1 MTDPTTP
8 LLTPTRQD
16 QLPPDSL
23 VICATLRL
31 AQTLALTHDQTTSKT
46 AAQVT
51 PSWHTLQSTTFQ
63 QWLHALHDAM
73 SLRGQ
78 ELPELEGIRV
88 LDAFQER
95 LVWEQVIH
103 EHLDRSAAT
112 LFDIGALA
120 ATAAEAHALIINWE
134 VRLDPG
140 FGTAFTS
147 EENAAFRH
155 WRARFLDRCREQHLI
170 DGASLNRLL
179 IEQLATQNDALPAD
193 VAFAGFDHY
202 TPLEQRLQTALH
214 ARGCRLH
221 ALIPSATNQA
231 PPQIHAAADRAAEC
245 LAVADWA
252 QHLLQIT
259 PQARIGIVAPD
270 LAAYQHPLTDAL
282 EDVID
287 PSLVLARQAESRR
300 PFNISLGQPLSALP
314 VARTALTLLQVLMQ
328 QHAVEQSLI
337 SELLLSPYWST
348 DDENDARARL
358 DAAIRESVAPKATL
372 RRYDRYAHVL
382 FEKQALS
389 APQTLGYFHALSGAS
404 QGLNNN
410 SRLPSAWR
418 RAIQV
423 ILRQCGWLAAGHLR
437 STEFQAREAFA
448 EALDRLARLDQIT
461 GKITYSR
468 AVSLLSQLCSE
479 RLFQPKTRGTPP
491 IQILGV
497 LEAAGLEFDALWVL
511 GLTDSS
517 WPPAAKPNPLLPA
530 EAQRAAGSPN
540 ASATVQ
546 LDFARRIQ
554 RRLLASANEL
564 HLSYPSL
571 EEASVLQPS
580 ALIRDMGEA
589 SPLAQAQPTWAL
601 AVPATGDRL
610 EAIDDAQAPPVL
622 EGGKVSGGTAL
633 LRAQAICPAWGF
645 YQFRLGAKPL
655 AEPIE
660 GLDPRKRGTLVH
672 DTLEHFWKATGSLSA
687 LRAMNQIERQ
697 AAVSKAAA
705 TALEQFNADQKQEAL
720 KPRQTA
726 LEHQRLIR
734 LVDAW
739 LELETTRKASF
750 TVLETE
756 GQREVNIEGIVARMR
771 IDRID
776 QLDDGRTLIIDYKT
790 GASIDT
796 KNWANDRITEPQ
808 LPIYAAIAE
817 HPADAVGHPIAGVAF
832 GLVHLSGLGFKG
844 IGQEDALLPN
854 VHAVTSDRARR
865 VFDMA
870 RFPDWQSVLRHWR
883 DAIHQVARE
892 VRAGDA
898 GVRITHD
905 HDIKYCDV
913 LPLLRIAERQQQ
925 LDAATRLAQQAAQ
938 DT

>member
-1 MTDPTTP
+1 MTYPITP
-8 LLTPTRQD
+8 LLTPTRLD

-31 AQTLALTHDQTTSKT
+31 AQTLSLAHDQKASMT
-46 AAQVT
+46 AT
-51 PSWHTLQSTTFQ
+51 PVKASWPTLQCTTFQ
-63 QWLHALHDAM
+63 QWLHTWHNAM
-73 SLRGQ
+73 ALRGQ
-78 ELPELEGIRV
+78 ELPELTGVRV
-88 LDAFQER
+88 LDDFQER

-140 FGTAFTS
+140 FGTAFAS
-147 EENAAFRH
+147 EEHAAFRL

-179 IEQLATQNDALPAD
+179 IDRLAMQNDPLPAH

-202 TPLEQRLQTALH
+202 TPLERRLQLALQ
-214 ARGCRLH
+214 ARGCVLY
-221 ALIPSATNQA
+221 ALIPSAMNQTC
-231 PPQIHAAADRAAEC
+231 PQIHAAADRPAEC
-245 LAVADWA
+245 LVVAAWA
-252 QHLLQIT
+252 RDLLQRN

-270 LAAYQHPLTDAL
+270 LAAYQHLLTDAL

-287 PSLVLARQAESRR
+287 PMLVLAKQAEQRR
-300 PFNISLGQPLSALP
+300 PFNISLGQPLSAHP

-328 QHAVEQSLI
+328 QHAVEQALI

-348 DDENDARARL
+348 DDENDSRARL

-389 APQTLGYFHALSGAS
+389 APQTLGYFHALSGTS

-418 RAIQV
+418 RAIQAT
-423 ILRQCGWLAAGHLR
+423 LGQCGWLAAGHLR

-448 EALDRLARLDQIT
+448 EALDGLARFDQIT
-461 GKITYSR
+461 GKITFSR

-479 RLFQPKTRGTPP
+479 RLFQPKTRGTPS

-511 GLTDSS
+511 GLTDTS

-540 ASATVQ
+540 ASANVQ
-546 LDFARRIQ
+546 IDFAQRIQ
-554 RRLLASANEL
+554 QRLLASAYEL

-571 EEASVLQPS
+571 EDATALQPS
-580 ALIRDMGEA
+580 TLIRDMGEA
-589 SPLAQAQPTWAL
+589 APLTEVQPAWVL
-601 AVPATGDRL
+601 AVTATENPL
-610 EAIDDAQAPPVL
+610 EAIDDAQAPPVP

-660 GLDPRKRGTLVH
+660 GLDARKRGTLVH

-687 LRAMNQIERQ
+687 LCAMNPIERH

-705 TALEQFNADQKQEAL
+705 IALEQFNADQKQEAL

-726 LEHQRLIR
+726 LELQRLIR

-739 LELETTRKASF
+739 LELENTRKAVF
-750 TVLETE
+750 TVLDTE
-756 GQREVNIEGIVARMR
+756 AEREVNIEGIVARIR

-776 QLDDGRTLIIDYKT
+776 QLDDGRIIIIDYKT
-790 GASIDT
+790 GASVDT
-796 KNWANDRITEPQ
+796 RNWANDRITEPQ

-817 HPADAVGHPIAGVAF
+817 HPADAVEHPIAGVAF

-870 RFPDWQSVLRHWR
+870 RFPDWPSVLRHWR
-883 DAIHQVARE
+883 DAIQQVARE

-925 LDAATRLAQQAAQ
+925 LDAAARLAQQAEQ
-938 DT
+938 DS